1 VSPRLGAPVTLSAIA
16 FKSGMTNSTVWS
28 DLYDRESGQSPVL
41 TMDTLSSS
49 SPRSVT
55 YNLDKA
61 GKTEGDYIF
70 TVVYRAAKDEPVRFY
85 VHGGPQIWVG
95 EARSNPVAV
104 TFHY

>member
-1 VSPRLGAPVTLSAIA
+1 VTLSAIA
-16 FKSGMTNSTVWS
+16 FKSGLTNSAVWS
-28 DLYDRESGQSPVL
+28 DLYDRESGQSPEL
-41 TMDTLSSS
+41 MDTLS